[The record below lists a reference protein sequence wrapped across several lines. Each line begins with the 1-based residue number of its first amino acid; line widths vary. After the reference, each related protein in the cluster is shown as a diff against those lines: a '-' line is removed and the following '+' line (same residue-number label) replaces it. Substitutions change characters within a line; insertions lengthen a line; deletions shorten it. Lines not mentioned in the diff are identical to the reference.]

1 MLKKSTFREIKNS
14 LGRYIAILAIVA
26 LGVGFFS
33 GLKVTKEAMVR
44 TADKYISTNRLFDY
58 RLISTLG
65 FEDNDI
71 KSLEKMKSVE
81 FAEGSISKDALF
93 DIGNN
98 KNYVISVHS
107 ITNKINQVQL
117 TEGRMPQKSNEFI
130 GDNRFFNKDDIGKTI
145 ILSSEN
151 DKDTKNIFKEKKFTL
166 TGLAKSPY
174 YLNFERGSSSLGNGT
189 VSGFIYL
196 NNNAFDIDYSTEVFL
211 TLNNHYEVY
220 SDEYADLIKNTEDDI
235 KAETKSLALNRYQK
249 IIDEAEK
256 KIREGETEYQKN
268 YNKLEEGKNN
278 ATTLLSESRTKLN
291 QADSDLTKHKSEL
304 AIKEKELEE
313 GQNKLNSAVA
323 EYQKHLNEFESIKDT
338 LPPEIVSETEKQLKS
353 TEKMLAVQ
361 KSALDEGYKQ
371 LRDGK
376 LKLEAGEA
384 ELSRKHSEY
393 EDAKRQAPSAFN
405 DAEKK
410 LQNARMELDDAKS
423 KLLEIE
429 KPETFV
435 LDRNTNIGYS
445 CFESDSNIVDGIA
458 KVFPIFFFL
467 VAALVC
473 MTTMTRM
480 IDEQRTQI
488 GVLKALGYSNGA
500 IMGKYLFYSGSAS
513 LIGCIVGFL
522 GGCYIFPR
530 VIWAAYQIMYNF
542 DSHLQYVLNWP
553 LALISLGCSL
563 LCSMGATILSCY
575 NEFREVPAELIR
587 PKAPKVGKRILLERI
602 TFIWKHIGFLY
613 KVSFR
618 NIFRYKKRFLMMVLG
633 ISGCTALLVTGFGLK
648 DSIKNIVNYQ
658 YDDIQIYDY
667 SVNFNNS
674 MSLEMQTDFKTN
686 TEDHI
691 KEILFVHQSAN
702 DLLVEDKVK
711 SINLIAVDEKSKD
724 FNHFINLEDTDHH
737 KILYPKENE
746 AVICQKLAEDYH
758 LKKGDTITLRNK
770 NMKKMS
776 LKVTG
781 ICRNYV
787 YNYIYVIPASCE
799 EQWGE
804 TPEIK
809 CAFVNTKSN
818 ENDEIYASSAKTLKQ
833 DNVVAASVNNDF
845 RIRVNNMM
853 RSLDYVIILVIVAAG
868 ALAFIVLYNLTNIN
882 ITERIREIATIKVLG
897 FYPNETSAYVFR
909 ENIFLTAI
917 SAVVGLFAGKW
928 LHAFVMSQIK
938 IDMIFF
944 DAIVLPSS
952 YLFSVLLT
960 FAFAIVVNLVMYY
973 KLEKINMTESLKSI
987 E

>member
-71 KSLEKMKSVE
+71 KSLEKMKNIK

-98 KNYVISVHS
+98 KNCVISVHS
-107 ITNKINQVQL
+107 LTNKINQVEL

-130 GDNRFFNKDDIGKTI
+130 GDNRFFNKEDIGKTI

-151 DKDTKNIFKEKKFTL
+151 DKNTKNIFKEKEFTL

-196 NNNAFDIDYSTEVFL
+196 NNNAFDINYSTEVFL
-211 TLNNHYEVY
+211 ILKNHYEIY
-220 SDEYADLIKNTEDDI
+220 SDEYADLIKNTEDNI
-235 KAETKSLALNRYQK
+235 KSKTKSLALNRYQK
-249 IIDEAEK
+249 IINEAEK
-256 KIREGETEYQKN
+256 KIYEGETEYQKN
-268 YNKLEEGKNN
+268 HNKLEESKHN
-278 ATTLLSESRTKLN
+278 AAASLSENQRKLN
-291 QADSDLTKHKSEL
+291 QAGSELTKNRAEL
-304 AIKEKELEE
+304 ITKEKELKES
-313 GQNKLNSAVA
+313 QLKFNSAMT
-323 EYQKHLNEFESIKDT
+323 EYQNRLNEFEAIKDT
-338 LPPEIVSETEKQLKS
+338 LPPEIISETEKQLKNS
-353 TEKMLAVQ
+353 EKILAVQ
-361 KSALDEGYKQ
+361 KSVLDEGFQQ
-371 LRDGK
+371 LTEGK
-376 LKLEAGEA
+376 SKLEAIQA
-384 ELSRKHSEY
+384 EFSIKQRQY
-393 EDAKRQAPSAFN
+393 EEAKRQVPSSFSS
-405 DAEKK
+405 AEQK
-410 LQNARMELDDAKS
+410 LHNARMELDDAKA

-435 LDRNTNIGYS
+435 LNRNTNIGYS

-513 LIGCIVGFL
+513 FIGCIVGFL

-587 PKAPKVGKRILLERI
+587 PKSPKVGKRILLERI

-691 KEILFVHQSAN
+691 KEILFLHQSAN

-711 SINLIAVDEKSKD
+711 SINLIAVDENSKN
-724 FNHFINLEDTDHH
+724 FNHFINLEDTNYQ
-737 KILYPKENE
+737 KLLFPKENE

-758 LKKGDTITLRNK
+758 LKKGDTIILRNK

-787 YNYIYVIPASCE
+787 YNYIYVSPASCK

-818 ENDEIYASSAKTLKQ
+818 ENNEIYASSAKTLKQ

-845 RIRVNNMM
+845 RIRVDKMM

-917 SAVVGLFAGKW
+917 SAVVGLFIGKW

-944 DAIVLPSS
+944 DAIILPSS

-973 KLEKINMTESLKSI
+973 KLEKVNMTESLKSI